1 MKFIYKEH
9 YHKGVVWSLFDGS
22 GGAVIDWAKAGYLCL
37 CFNAEGADHGSY
49 AEVIT
54 DHPNIHYVDY
64 WIDPW
69 FPQGTFCMYPAPDF
83 ILAFPPCTHLAVSG
97 AAHFKKKLAK
107 DPLIQIN
114 AVKDARVAEELGE
127 IYDCPWHVENPVGV
141 MSTLWRKPDYRF
153 HPSDYGG
160 YLPEDDVNPW
170 FPEFIAPRDAYP
182 KITCGWIGNGFIIPA
197 TKPVPQIVDAVS
209 GYSMQHAK
217 LGGKSARTKM
227 IRSLT
232 PRGWAKAVFLANEPV
247 VRSRINGK

>member
-69 FPQGTFCMYPAPDF
+69 FPQETFCMYPAPDF

-114 AVKDARVAEELGE
+114 AVK
-127 IYDCPWHVENPVGV
+127 
-141 MSTLWRKPDYRF
+141 KF
-153 HPSDYGG
+153 
-160 YLPEDDVNPW
+160 
-170 FPEFIAPRDAYP
+170 FFKEF
-182 KITCGWIGNGFIIPA
+182 KH
-197 TKPVPQIVDAVS
+197 Q
-209 GYSMQHAK
+209 
-217 LGGKSARTKM
+217 L
-227 IRSLT
+227 
-232 PRGWAKAVFLANEPV
+232 
-247 VRSRINGK
+247 